1 MNDLIEP
8 QPQAIPNDTMSIWQ
22 LVIADMEDR
31 EQFGLHKHKTYLQID
46 DGRDHLV
53 DAYQEALDLA
63 VYLRQE
69 IEQRK
74 VDHERDQ
81 HHERNGPLPPGQA

>member
-1 MNDLIEP
+1 MSDLIEP
-8 QPQAIPNDTMSIWQ
+8 QPQAIPNDTVSIWK
-22 LVIADMEDR
+22 LVIADMEKR
-31 EQFGLHKHKTYLQID
+31 EQFGLRKHKTYLQID
-46 DGRDHLV
+46 DGRDHLI

-69 IEQRK
+69 IEQRR

-81 HHERNGPLPPGQA
+81 HHKADRPVPAR